1 MMIAGYLVPLCFCC
15 GLPRRGCLA
24 ALGLPRSLSLFLLAR
39 LCCWLLVC
47 CVLVVVASLAIEVMT
62 TLLALRIKYCI
73 YNIYITR
80 NDMDEPRCE
89 RGTEL
94 NRTELDLIQALIHVL
109 ISLESVFICFFVAP
123 KPIFKCFYYLRI
135 VFVLYS

>member
-1 MMIAGYLVPLCFCC
+1 
-15 GLPRRGCLA
+15 
-24 ALGLPRSLSLFLLAR
+24 
-39 LCCWLLVC
+39 
-47 CVLVVVASLAIEVMT
+47 
-62 TLLALRIKYCI
+62 
-73 YNIYITR
+73 
-80 NDMDEPRCE
+80 MDEPRCE